1 MPDQSKLVALLDA
14 FAEAAPRNAS
24 LTLHGDEEASVLIEW
39 SMESSLG
46 ADVAL
51 YERNGWRWRAVH
63 VVTRNGAHVTAHR
76 DGEQVEQAVEHG

>member
-1 MPDQSKLVALLDA
+1 MPDQAKLVALLDA
-14 FAEAAPRNAS
+14 FAIGAPRDAS
-24 LTLHGDEEASVLIEW
+24 LSLHGDEEASVLIEW

-46 ADVAL
+46 ADVKL

-76 DGEQVEQAVEHG
+76 EGERVEQAVDHG